1 MDEIPNQDIA
11 MSEELLRD
19 NEWVFVALLTAI
31 AGVAREHAA
40 VNDWDARD
48 ALDSLARTWR
58 TLQSGLYYESK
69 PVNLRAGEIYQA
81 VQAAVANI
89 RETAAKAG
97 EMAVLP
103 DATVLGVMVFLQRL
117 ERAHNNGRTRSRAFV
132 ALLNQFTPEEK
143 EEKDSDASVQPAAPL
158 LIL

>member
-19 NEWVFVALLTAI
+19 NEWVFVAFLTAI